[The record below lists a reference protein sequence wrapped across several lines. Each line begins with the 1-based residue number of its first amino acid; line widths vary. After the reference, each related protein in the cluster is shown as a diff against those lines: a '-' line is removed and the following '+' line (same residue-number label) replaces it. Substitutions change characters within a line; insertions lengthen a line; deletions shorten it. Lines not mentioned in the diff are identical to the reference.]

1 MTLSTPV
8 PPSLIL
14 ARAEAAFARS
24 EHQCGARLAY
34 QAALQAVAAAAARD
48 NFSCETVQD
57 AKAYLKSL
65 DPALPDL
72 DTLLNDFGAII
83 AYIEQPLRSNGDD
96 QNALPSI
103 ELPPSPL
110 HIEFFGVAESFQEHA
125 DTPMTVQ
132 AKNPERYW
140 QPDEYVAYLSPVRE
154 LISMLAS
161 RARQGAANDQ

>member
-8 PPSLIL
+8 PPSQIL
-14 ARAEAAFARS
+14 AQAEAAFARS
-24 EHQCGARLAY
+24 EHRCGARLAY
-34 QAALQAVAAAAARD
+34 QAALQAVVAAARD

-72 DTLLNDFGAII
+72 DTLLNNFGAII
-83 AYIEQPLRSNGDD
+83 AYTDQPLQSNEDA

-140 QPDEYVAYLSPVRE
+140 QPNEYVAYLSPVRE